1 VETTRNTSKNVKPVT
16 IITENTEE
24 KDDDTE
30 NILKKLQELSNIVD
44 LTQKDAQLVLIREN
58 IFQKAA
64 NKILQLQKSKTK
76 NTTETQEL
84 VEDLRNFAYIIDEC
98 RNKANVIML
107 EGEIFREAADAIE
120 TLQEL
125 NEEWLNKW
133 TQLINQTK

>member
-1 VETTRNTSKNVKPVT
+1 METTHNTSKNVKPVT

-30 NILKKLQELSNIVD
+30 NILDKL
-44 LTQKDAQLVLIREN
+44 
-58 IFQKAA
+58 
-64 NKILQLQKSKTK
+64 TK
-76 NTTETQEL
+76 PSTTREL
-84 VEDLRNFAYIIDEC
+84 VEDLRNFAYIIDES
-98 RNKANVIML
+98 RGKANVIML
-107 EGEIFREAADAIE
+107 EGQIFREAADTIE

>member
-1 VETTRNTSKNVKPVT
+1 METTRNTSKNVKPVT

-64 NKILQLQKSKTK
+64 NKILQLQKSKRK

-84 VEDLRNFAYIIDEC
+84 VEDLRNFAYIIDES
-98 RNKANVIML
+98 RGKANIIML
-107 EGEIFREAADAIE
+107 EGQIFREAADTIE